1 MCREILISSNDF
13 ETRVALIEDGQ
24 LCEVWMERAK
34 KYSLV
39 GNIYLGRVAKVLPG
53 LQAAFV
59 DIGEQQAAF
68 MHVSDLSDEDQA
80 SAHTATIS
88 ERVHE
93 GEKLIVQVYKD
104 PIGSKGARITTALSI
119 PSRYLVMMP
128 HAPEIEAISARI
140 TEDDERQRLQSLLAK
155 LNARQNAFGLIARTH
170 AEHVSYTA
178 LYHDWRFLSRLWEK
192 IQTRLK
198 SAKTPSLIYSEFCL
212 AKRMV
217 RDLINDDV
225 TKISIDQ
232 PDLYRSVQSF
242 IADFAAEWSG
252 QLQHH
257 NSSRPLFDLFHI
269 DDEIERSVN
278 RTVPLKSGGNLVF
291 DSSEAMTTIDINTG
305 QYVGHKSLEDTAFKT
320 NLESAQMI
328 ARQLRLR
335 NIGGI
340 VIIDFIDMFD
350 ESHRQQVLQT
360 LTDGLDKDR
369 AKTHVLGF
377 TQLGLVELT
386 RKRTTESLLDIL
398 CEPCDKCHGSGR
410 IETIETVSFKLFREI
425 SRSVKQFKANKIMVI
440 GSSRLVHYIT
450 EEHSTTIAEMEESL
464 GKRIDFQAE
473 DSYQRTQHDV
483 VLL

>member
-1 MCREILISSNDF
+1 MYREILISSNDF

-39 GNIYLGRVAKVLPG
+39 GNIYLGRVVKVLPG

-68 MHVSDLSDEDQA
+68 MHVSDLGTEDQA
-80 SAHTATIS
+80 SVDTMPIS
-88 ERVHE
+88 QRVHE

-140 TEDDERQRLQSLLAK
+140 TDDEERQRLQRLLAK
-155 LNARQNAFGLIARTH
+155 LNSKHNSFGLIARTH
-170 AEHVSYTA
+170 AEFVSYTA
-178 LYHDWRFLSRLWEK
+178 LYHDWRFLNRLWDK
-192 IQTRLK
+192 INCRIK
-198 SAKTPSLIYSEFCL
+198 AANAPELIYSEFCL
-212 AKRMV
+212 AKRVV
-217 RDLINDDV
+217 RDLINDEV
-225 TKISIDQ
+225 TKVSIDHFNLFQ
-232 PDLYRSVQSF
+232 SVKTFLS
-242 IADFAAEWSG
+242 DFAAEWG
-252 QLQHH
+252 GELQHH
-257 NSSRPLFDLFHI
+257 TASRPLFDLYQI
-269 DDEIERSVN
+269 DDEIDRSVN

-291 DSSEAMTTIDINTG
+291 DSNEAMTTIDVNTG
-305 QYVGHKSLEDTAFKT
+305 QYVGYKSLEDTAFKT

-340 VIIDFIDMFD
+340 IIIDFIDMFD
-350 ESHRQQVLQT
+350 EAHRQQVLQT
-360 LTDGLDKDR
+360 LADGLQKDR

-377 TQLGLVELT
+377 TRLGLVEVT
-386 RKRTTESLLDIL
+386 RKRTTESLLEIL
-398 CEPCDKCHGSGR
+398 CETCDKCHGSGR

-440 GSSRLVHYIT
+440 GSSRLVQYIT
-450 EEHSTTIAEMEESL
+450 EEHSTTIAEMEDSL
-464 GKRIDFQAE
+464 GKRIAFQAE